1 MTLLYEILY
10 LPTNSGTIRIDLSY
24 KRSFYIAHAE
34 LLGHLSSGKD
44 RNKRNAI
51 KKSLLELS
59 KQVQSG

>member
-1 MTLLYEILY
+1 MSLLYEILY

-24 KRSFYIAHAE
+24 KRSFYFAHAE
-34 LLGHLSSGKD
+34 LLGHTSSGKD

-51 KKSLLELS
+51 KKSLLALS